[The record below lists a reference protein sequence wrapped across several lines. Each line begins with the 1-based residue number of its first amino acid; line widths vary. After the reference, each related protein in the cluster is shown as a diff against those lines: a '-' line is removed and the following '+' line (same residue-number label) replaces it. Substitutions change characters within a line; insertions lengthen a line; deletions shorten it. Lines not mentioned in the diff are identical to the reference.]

1 MKKKTIVVTIIF
13 TVLCGSIMPSNV
25 YAMGQS
31 ATLSDEA
38 GYALLAATIVGFAIW
53 WYIASSED
61 NATEESYNQEELIK
75 ETVEKNISPSGEL
88 VILRW

>member
-1 MKKKTIVVTIIF
+1 MKKKTIVIIIIF

-31 ATLSDEA
+31 ATLSDQA
-38 GYALLAATIVGFAIW
+38 AYVLLGATIVGFGIW
-53 WYIASSED
+53 WYLSSSED
-61 NATEESYNQEELIK
+61 SDTEESYNQEELIK
-75 ETVEKNISPSGEL
+75 EAVEKNISPSGEL